1 MKKTLFPES
10 AETAQETALRAILQE
25 HAPDSIELERAW
37 TAVRGRLP
45 VAGQVAAKTSG
56 LRLFSAGDAR
66 RRWRKTPVL
75 VALAVFAFVLMGAAS
90 GIYFWGGPF
99 GDPGIQ
105 LIGDQHLY
113 SDIGQKLQIE
123 QVTITV
129 TKAYADMGRTLIA
142 YDVQIP
148 ANLSN
153 KYGNVV
159 ILSYSVKDQSGEEPD
174 GTYTECTAMPKDGSP
189 MHCLM
194 TLTAFHPGPSISQL
208 VITWEIDKIAL
219 MPPTSASAEIHTG
232 DWRFQFSLPFH
243 RVNHGSS
250 GPDAQPTRNS

>member
-1 MKKTLFPES
+1 MKKKLFPAS
-10 AETAQETALRAILQE
+10 AETAQEIALRATLQE
-25 HAPDSIELERAW
+25 HAPDAIEHERAW
-37 TAVRGRLP
+37 MAVRDRLP
-45 VAGQVAAKTSG
+45 VAALAGTKNTGRRQ
-56 LRLFSAGDAR
+56 FSPTTAR
-66 RRWRKTPVL
+66 RWWRKTPVL

-148 ANLSN
+148 ASLAS

-159 ILSYSVKDQSGEEPD
+159 ILSFSVKDQSGEEAG
-174 GTYTECTAMPKDGSP
+174 GTYTECTAMPRDGSP

-194 TLTAFHPGPSISQL
+194 TLAAFHPAASVSRL
-208 VITWEIDKIAL
+208 VIIWEIDKIAL
-219 MPPTSASAEIHTG
+219 NPPGSASAEIHTG
-232 DWRFQFSLPFH
+232 NWRFQFALPFH
-243 RVNHGSS
+243 RVNHGSG
-250 GPDAQPTRNS
+250 GPGAQPTRNS